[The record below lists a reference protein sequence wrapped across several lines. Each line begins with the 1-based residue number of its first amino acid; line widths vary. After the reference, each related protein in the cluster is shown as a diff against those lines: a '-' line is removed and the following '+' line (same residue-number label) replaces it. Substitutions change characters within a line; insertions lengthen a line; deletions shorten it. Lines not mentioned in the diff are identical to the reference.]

1 MEEHILITLTFSK
14 YFCKFTKKIVISQHI
29 RCVFM
34 NKDLRIRWDSVQ
46 KLLVE
51 AGGNACLISIER
63 IMRKHGS
70 IGIFRACGK
79 NMNIFMGSIL
89 TGKIEK
95 QRLTKLFIY

>member
-46 KLLVE
+46 KL
-51 AGGNACLISIER
+51 IER